1 MYSIKFKADVHNG
14 TIKIPQEYSDLE
26 SKHIEVVVMV
36 KESQNEIE
44 QSVQNSERQ
53 IFSDEYLL
61 QNWQELVSIGL
72 SKFNESYYKSDQ
84 YIFDRGASLA
94 EKYK

>member
-1 MYSIKFKADVHNG
+1 MYAVKFKADVHNG

-36 KESQNEIE
+36 KEKQKTPE
-44 QSVQNSERQ
+44 QSAQNSEQ
-53 IFSDEYLL
+53 QLFSDEYIL

-72 SKFNESYYKSDQ
+72 SNFNESYYKSDQ
-84 YIFDRGASLA
+84 CKFDRGAGLA